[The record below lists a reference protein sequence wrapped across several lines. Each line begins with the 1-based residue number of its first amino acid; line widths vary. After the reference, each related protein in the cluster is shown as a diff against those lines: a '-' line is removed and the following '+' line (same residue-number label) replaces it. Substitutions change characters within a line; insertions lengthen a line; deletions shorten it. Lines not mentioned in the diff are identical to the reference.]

1 MSLLAAPSADDAPP
15 FKLAQPEPVV
25 EATPDTVGT
34 MLDPVAPSRAL
45 EIGSQA
51 KGFVTDLTKFN
62 PNSPEFVSKVADINN
77 LAAKEIVATGA
88 GSSRLLDRSAASFK
102 SKGGDASSKVIG
114 SLSDLRSTVQDLTPN
129 TADLTKPEKILGFI
143 PGGNR
148 LRKYF
153 QKYETA
159 DQKIKGIVK
168 SLEAGQ
174 VELKRDWADLQTEK
188 ANLWE
193 AMGSL
198 NEFIVLAEAMKVE
211 LKDQIASLRNAGNN
225 VAADAM
231 EAEMLKAVN
240 QRHQQLLVQLTV
252 AVQGYMSMN
261 LTQKNSEEL
270 IKAVEEAK
278 TTTIFALRVAMQTA
292 AALDTQMKVLE
303 SVDAVREAT
312 GQAILATSAML
323 KQNTVAIHQKAV
335 EPAVALAVLE
345 QAFNDIHSTL
355 DEIDTFN
362 RNANDAIEG
371 NISALTRQLEQAK
384 PQLERA
390 KAIEAAK

>member
-1 MSLLAAPSADDAPP
+1 MTLLAAPSNDGAP
-15 FKLAQPEPVV
+15 FKLEQPEPVV
-25 EATPDTVGT
+25 EATPDSVQT
-34 MLDPVAPSRAL
+34 MLDPVAPGRAL

-51 KGFVTDLTKFN
+51 KDLVADLATFN
-62 PNSPEFVSKVADINN
+62 PNSPQFVAKIADINS

-88 GSSRLLDRSAASFK
+88 GSSRLLDRSAATFK

-114 SLSDLRSTVQDLTPN
+114 TLSDLRATVQDLTPN
-129 TADLTKPEKILGFI
+129 TADLTKSEKILGFI
-143 PGGNR
+143 PGGNK

-198 NEFIVLAEAMKVE
+198 NEYIVLAEAMKAE

-225 VAADAM
+225 PAADAM
-231 EAEMLKAVN
+231 ESEMLKAVN

-312 GQAILATSAML
+312 GQAILATSALL

-335 EPAVALAVLE
+335 EPAVAIAVLE

-362 RNANDAIEG
+362 RNANEAIEG

-390 KAIEAAK
+390 KALEAAK